1 MLNVRF
7 RKPTSGKPSTK
18 ISNHAWGTAID
29 FQLVGHSPP
38 GNTGHQIPLFI
49 AVLLPFFN
57 DAGWFSGIGFNDTM
71 HFEVS
76 DDLIRK
82 WAADGKFKR
91 P

>member
-1 MLNVRF
+1 MCASASPPPASR
-7 RKPTSGKPSTK
+7 RRRSATTP
-18 ISNHAWGTAID
+18 GTAID

-57 DAGWFSGIGFNDTM
+57 GAGWFSGIGFNDTM

-82 WAADGKFKR
+82 WAADGKFKLA
-91 P
+91 